1 MISDELHTKSVAQ
14 SDENRPQAQP
24 DSRLENAPA
33 QLTNAQPAMQM
44 RPAKS
49 GGNLRE
55 RGQHCHLVRLR
66 QPGQRVLR
74 VWSYDDPQA
83 GA

>member
-1 MISDELHTKSVAQ
+1 MISDELHTESVAQ

-33 QLTNAQPAMQM
+33 QLTDVQPAMQM

-49 GGNLRE
+49 GGNFRE
-55 RGQHCHLVRLR
+55 RGQHHRLGHLR

-74 VWSYDDPQA
+74 VWPYDDPQA
-83 GA
+83 GV

>member
-1 MISDELHTKSVAQ
+1 MIADELHPESVAQ

-24 DSRLENAPA
+24 DSRLEKAPA
-33 QLTNAQPAMQM
+33 QLADSQPAMQM

-55 RGQHCHLVRLR
+55 RGQHCYLVRLR
-66 QPGQRVLR
+66 QPGQCVLR
-74 VWSYDDPQA
+74 VWPYDDPQA
-83 GA
+83 GV